1 MFFTEAYA
9 GTLPLAGTDIAA
21 RWDTLY
27 LFLVWIS
34 VIFFVGVI
42 GAMVYFMVKYSHRSG
57 LKPKYITGNHFL
69 ETVFVAGPTL
79 LLLMIFGW
87 GYSVYHQMSAAP
99 TDAYEIR
106 VIAKQWLWQFQ
117 YDNGRTTTAELYVPL
132 NRPVKLIM
140 TSQDVLHSFFVPNFR
155 LKQDVVPG
163 MYTSIWFEA
172 KIPGR
177 HQVFCAEYCGTSH
190 SGMLAQVI
198 VLDDAQWKA
207 WNAGKK
213 LPPIPEAT
221 EPLADN
227 DSAAPADRKTAET
240 AADSISGT
248 QAAPASA
255 QLTLAQQGKKL
266 FEVKGCTSCHSVN
279 GTDQKVG
286 PSPAGIYG
294 KEVELTSGIR
304 LVRDDNY
311 LHESIVNPNAKI
323 VRGYQAVMPTYQGQL
338 TELEMNSIIAY
349 IKSLK

>member
-9 GTLPLAGTDIAA
+9 GTLPLAGTEVAA

-34 VIFFVGVI
+34 VIFFIGVI
-42 GAMVYFMVKYSHRSG
+42 GAMIYFVFKYSHRSG
-57 LKPKYITGNHFL
+57 LKPKYITGNHLL
-69 ETVFVAGPTL
+69 EGFFVVGPTL

-87 GYSVYHQMSAAP
+87 GYSVYHQMSTAP
-99 TDAYEIR
+99 TDAYEVR

-140 TSQDVLHSFFVPNFR
+140 TSQDVIHSFFVPNFR
-155 LKQDVVPG
+155 IKQDVVPG

-172 KIPGR
+172 KVPGR

-198 VLDDAQWKA
+198 VLTDDQWKA

-213 LPPIPEAT
+213 LPPIPDARE
-221 EPLADN
+221 LAEN
-227 DSAAPADRKTAET
+227 DSASADRKTADVS
-240 AADSISGT
+240 ADSVSGS
-248 QAAPASA
+248 QAAPAAA
-255 QLTLAQQGKKL
+255 QLTLAQQGKNL
-266 FEVKGCTSCHSVN
+266 FEVKGCVSCHSIN
-279 GTDQKVG
+279 GEQKIG
-286 PSPAGIYG
+286 PSLAGTYG
-294 KEVELTSGIR
+294 SEVELSNGVR

-311 LHESIVNPNAKI
+311 LHESIVKPNAKI
-323 VRGYQAVMPTYQGQL
+323 VRGYQSVMPTYQGQL

>member
-9 GTLPLAGTDIAA
+9 GSLPLAGTEVAA

-34 VIFFVGVI
+34 VIFFIAVI
-42 GAMVYFMVKYSHRSG
+42 GAMVYFVWKYSHRSG
-57 LKPKYITGNHFL
+57 LKPKYITGNHLL
-69 ETVFVAGPTL
+69 EAAFVVGPTL

-87 GYSVYHQMSAAP
+87 GYSVYHQMTAAP

-155 LKQDVVPG
+155 IKQDVVPG

-172 KIPGR
+172 KVPGR

-198 VLDDAQWKA
+198 VLDDDQWKA

-213 LPPIPEAT
+213 LPPIPDARE
-221 EPLADN
+221 LADN
-227 DSAAPADRKTAET
+227 DTTSADRKTADV
-240 AADSISGT
+240 AADSVSGS
-248 QAAPASA
+248 QAAPAAAA
-255 QLTLAQQGKKL
+255 QLTMAQQGKNL
-266 FEVKGCTSCHSVN
+266 FEVKGCTSCHGIN
-279 GTDQKVG
+279 GEQKTG
-286 PSPAGIYG
+286 PSLVGIYG
-294 KEVELTSGIR
+294 QEVEFANGQR
-304 LVRDDNY
+304 LVRDENY
-311 LHESIVNPNAKI
+311 LHESIVKPNAKI
-323 VRGYQAVMPTYQGQL
+323 VRGYQALMPTYQGQL
-338 TELEMNSIIAY
+338 TALEMNSIIAY